1 MAETHNAHTEVPG
14 GGHPAFPPFNREY
27 FASQLF
33 WLALTF
39 IALYLLMARIGL
51 PRVGSIID
59 ARRTHIETDLGAAAK
74 LKADAEA
81 AMAAYEKELAEARA
95 RAQTIAGETRA
106 KLKAEADEGR
116 KALEATLS
124 HKLIEAEH
132 AIADTKNR
140 AMRNVKGIASE
151 AAAAIVAK
159 LTGLAPAE
167 HAVAEAVDAV
177 LKR

>member
-59 ARRTHIETDLGAAAK
+59 ARRTRIETDLGAAAK

-95 RAQTIAGETRA
+95 RAQAIAGETRA
-106 KLKAEADEGR
+106 KLNAEADEAR

-124 HKLIEAEH
+124 HKH

-140 AMRNVKGIASE
+140 AMSNVKGIASE

>member
-14 GGHPAFPPFNREY
+14 RGHTAFPPFNSQN

-33 WLALTF
+33 WLAITF
-39 IALYLLMARIGL
+39 IVLYLLMARVAL
-51 PRVGSIID
+51 PRVGSIIE
-59 ARRTHIETDLGAAAK
+59 ARRARIETDLGAAAK

-106 KLKAEADEGR
+106 KLNAEADEAR
-116 KALEATLS
+116 KALEAAL
-124 HKLIEAEH
+124 HRKLAEAEQT
-132 AIADTKNR
+132 IAETKNR
-140 AMRNVKGIASE
+140 AMGNVKGIASD
-151 AAAAIVAK
+151 AAAAVVAK
-159 LTGLAPAE
+159 LTGLTPPE
-167 HAVAEAVDAV
+167 RAVTEAVDAV

>member
-1 MAETHNAHTEVPG
+1 MAETQNAHTEVPG
-14 GGHPAFPPFNREY
+14 GGHRAFPPFNKET
-27 FASQLF
+27 FPSQLF
-33 WLALTF
+33 WLAITF
-39 IALYLLMARIGL
+39 VVLYLLMARVAL
-51 PRVGSIID
+51 PRVGAIID
-59 ARRTHIETDLGAAAK
+59 ARRTAIDTDLGAAAK

-81 AMAAYEKELAEARA
+81 AMTAYEKELAEARA

-106 KLKAEADEGR
+106 KLNAEAEEAR
-116 KALEATLS
+116 KSLEASLS
-124 HKLIEAEH
+124 RKLAEAEQ

-140 AMRNVKGIASE
+140 AMGNVKGIASE

-167 HAVAEAVDAV
+167 HAVAEAIDAV

>member
-59 ARRTHIETDLGAAAK
+59 ARRTRIETDLGAAAK

-81 AMAAYEKELAEARA
+81 AMTAYEKELAEARA
-95 RAQTIAGETRA
+95 RAQAIAGETRA
-106 KLKAEADEGR
+106 KLNAEADEAR

-140 AMRNVKGIASE
+140 AMSNVKGIASE